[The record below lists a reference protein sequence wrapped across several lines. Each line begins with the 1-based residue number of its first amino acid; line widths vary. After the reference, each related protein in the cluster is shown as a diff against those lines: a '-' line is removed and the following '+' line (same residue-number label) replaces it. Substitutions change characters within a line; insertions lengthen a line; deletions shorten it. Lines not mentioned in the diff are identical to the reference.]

1 MGKIS
6 VEDQVRAVLNPPLH
20 EKYEEEGS
28 NWNDFSLV
36 SRDVIK
42 TVNIVDLKGKKF
54 RFPGSFKME
63 RTGDEITFT
72 AVAKQ

>member
-20 EKYEEEGS
+20 EKYEEGS
-28 NWNDFSLV
+28 NWNDFTLV
-36 SRDVIK
+36 SQDVVK
-42 TVNIVDLKGKKF
+42 TVNIVDLKGKRF

-63 RTGDEITFT
+63 RAGDEITFT

>member
-6 VEDQVRAVLNPPLH
+6 VEDHVRAVLNPPLH
-20 EKYEEEGS
+20 EKYEEGS
-28 NWNDFSLV
+28 NWSDFTLV
-36 SRDVIK
+36 SEEIVK

-63 RTGDEITFT
+63 RKGDEVIFT
-72 AVAKQ
+72 AVPPKQ